1 MGMIKKLNP
10 KQQDFFNQISNLAF
24 VNPFSKER
32 EQADCGLLNMKTGK
46 LGLLQRTEII
56 QKLLQEQLQQLERG
70 DGFQIS
76 QFQGKAHEIIKLAW
90 LFYQYHEYQERFNK
104 FIKEQNSLGDELIEL
119 PFADRLIKQFQEAD
133 FTELETK
140 KFIALF
146 YQLSRG
152 FYFIN
157 SSISGDCSTII
168 ELRMHLWNN
177 IFTFNPQWYLKY
189 LCGKMEDF
197 STLLLGETGTGKSLA
212 AFAIGCSGFIPFD
225 LAKRRFRESFTR
237 SYQAMN
243 LSQYPSS
250 LLESELFGHK
260 KGAFTGAI
268 ELHEGLFARCSAHGA
283 VFIDEIGDI
292 DMPIQV
298 KLLNILQ
305 DRTFS
310 PVGSHEKMRF
320 SGRVISATNRN
331 IEQLRKDGLFRDD
344 LYYRLCSD
352 VIVVPSL
359 QKRLRENSKELGNLI
374 AGLLKRIIDAPDPQL
389 VSRIEKRILSTVPAD
404 YHWPG
409 NVRELEQCIR
419 RICLVGHYKVAEQTD
434 FTVHNGFVL
443 AENSGEDSAQNLLK
457 KYCDFLYQRH
467 GSYEAV
473 ARITQ
478 LDRRTVKKYIV
489 SKSL

>member
-1 MGMIKKLNP
+1 MTKKLNP
-10 KQQDFFNQISNLAF
+10 KQRDFFNQITGLAF
-24 VNPFSKER
+24 VNPFSKEK
-32 EQADCGLLNMKTGK
+32 EQADCELLNVLKGK
-46 LGLLQRTEII
+46 LSLLQRTEII
-56 QKLLQEQLQQLERG
+56 QKLLQDQFKLLEG
-70 DGFQIS
+70 ATGFRIN
-76 QFQGKAHEIIKLAW
+76 QFQGKTRETIKLAW
-90 LFYQYHEYQERFNK
+90 LFYQYHEYLEQFNK
-104 FIKEQNSLGDELIEL
+104 YIKEQNSQGDELIEL
-119 PFADRLIKQFQEAD
+119 PFADKLIERFQEVG
-133 FTELETK
+133 FTEMETK

-157 SSISGDCSTII
+157 SSISGDCPAII

-197 STLLLGETGTGKSLA
+197 STLLLGATGTGKSLA
-212 AFAIGCSGFIPFD
+212 AYTIGCSGFIPFD
-225 LAKRRFRESFTR
+225 LAKKRFRESFTR
-237 SYQAMN
+237 SYQSIN
-243 LSQYPSS
+243 LSQYPAS

-268 ELHEGLFARCSAHGA
+268 EQHQGLFARCSAHGA

-292 DMPIQV
+292 DMPTQV
-298 KLLNILQ
+298 KLLNVLQ

-359 QKRLRENSKELGNLI
+359 QQRLRENPEELGNLI
-374 AGLLKRIIDAPDPQL
+374 AGLLMRIIDAPDTQL
-389 VSRIEKRILSTVPAD
+389 VSRIEKRVLSTVPPD

-419 RICLVGHYKVAEQTD
+419 RICLVGHYKAAEQTD
-434 FTVHNGFVL
+434 STGHNGFVVT
-443 AENSGEDSAQNLLK
+443 ENSGEDSAQNLLK

-489 SKSL
+489 GKC